1 MISKSVS
8 LWGSRPWSK
17 TQLSISKVVIASND
31 LDPELSSI
39 SSWTMDL
46 LAQHS
51 GVWQQLRHMGS
62 NAGHPLGE
70 QLSTRIQLDKLLIQL
85 VSTSMVL
92 C

>member
-1 MISKSVS
+1 
-8 LWGSRPWSK
+8 
-17 TQLSISKVVIASND
+17 
-31 LDPELSSI
+31 
-39 SSWTMDL
+39 MDL